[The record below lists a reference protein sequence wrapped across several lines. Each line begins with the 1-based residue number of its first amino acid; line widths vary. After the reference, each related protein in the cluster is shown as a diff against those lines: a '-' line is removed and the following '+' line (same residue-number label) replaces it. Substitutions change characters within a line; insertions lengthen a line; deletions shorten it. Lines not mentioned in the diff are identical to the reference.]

1 MGYYPAGAGVTA
13 SQQFGAG
20 NQTDVF
26 SVSDNGQ
33 LNVNFVD
40 NAGEWQGPIPIG
52 PTNFAPAGCP
62 VVASRQFGL
71 NQTDVFLVGN
81 NGQLQVFWVDNAG
94 GWGGPE
100 GIGPANSLPA
110 GANLATSQQFGITNQ
125 TDVFVVDKNGQ
136 LNVFW
141 VVNAGAWGGPVK
153 IGPSNAFTPGCPVA
167 ASQQF
172 GIANQTD
179 AFIVDKNGQLNVFW
193 VTAAGAWQGP
203 EKIGPSTF
211 TPGAPLAASQQF
223 GLNQTDVFIVDKNGS
238 INVFWVDTAG
248 PWNGPEKLPGSIFP
262 AAAPLAVSQQFGC
275 NNQTDVFCVD
285 KTGQLRVNWVN
296 NAGAWQ
302 GPEAIGPAGNANAG
316 THLATSQ
323 QFGCNNQTDVFLI
336 DKNGQLDI
344 FWVNNAG
351 AWNGPLV
358 RGNPVAA
365 PAAGLGSNSNYLLCN
380 QAHITG
386 LSVTINVTQDI
397 TGSDGFGFQVNCYS
411 AAADYDGGQQYLIY
425 LAPGGSPQL
434 TAMVDNWHTT
444 SDQLI
449 NTQPKL
455 ASLSAH
461 TLPAGYKLKISLTN
475 DASGN
480 INGATYQAWDNNG
493 NSIGNVTINLLSLS
507 GVTQQD
513 LDPIVAFQLN
523 FVDYLNGGI
532 TVLSSGAGTISYSAS
547 VPLTV
552 LNTEPSYVDWD
563 FVTVERANSVYGPLS
578 SSVEHSYTQSF
589 NYTTGATIA
598 KKATV
603 NHVTA
608 AKKAATATP

>member
-1 MGYYPAGAGVTA
+1 MGYYPAGAGIAA

-26 SVSDNGQ
+26 SVNGSGQ
-33 LNVNFVD
+33 LDLNFVD
-40 NAGEWQGPIPIG
+40 SAGEWQGPIPIG
-52 PTNFAPAGCP
+52 AANFAPAGCP

-71 NQTDVFLVGN
+71 NQTDVFLVAG
-81 NGQLQVFWVDNAG
+81 NGQLQVFWVDNNG

-100 GIGPANSLPA
+100 AIGPAGSLPA
-110 GANLATSQQFGITNQ
+110 GASLATSQQFGCNNQ

-141 VVNAGAWGGPVK
+141 VNNAGAWNGPEK
-153 IGPSNAFTPGCPVA
+153 IGPSNTFNPGCPLA
-167 ASQQF
+167 TSQQF
-172 GIANQTD
+172 GCNNQTD
-179 AFIVDKNGQLNVFW
+179 VFIVDKNGQLNVFW
-193 VTAAGAWQGP
+193 VNNAGAWNGP

-211 TPGAPLAASQQF
+211 TPGAPLVASQQF
-223 GLNQTDVFIVDKNGS
+223 GLSQTDVFIVDKNGS
-238 INVFWVDTAG
+238 INVFWVDNAG
-248 PWNGPEKLPGSIFP
+248 PWQGPEKIPGSVFP

-285 KTGQLRVNWVN
+285 TKGQLRVCWVN

-302 GPEAIGPAGNANAG
+302 GPLGIGPSGNAGPGAK
-316 THLATSQ
+316 LATSQ

-336 DKNGQLDI
+336 DKNGQFDV

-358 RGNPVAA
+358 RSNPVAA
-365 PAAGLGSNSNYLLCN
+365 PSAGLGSNSNYFLSNCS
-380 QAHITG
+380 HITG
-386 LSVTINVTQDI
+386 LSVTIDVTQDI

-411 AAADYDGGQQYLIY
+411 ASGDYDGGQQYLIY

-455 ASLSAH
+455 ASLPSH
-461 TLPAGYKLKISLTN
+461 TLPAGYKLKISLDN

-480 INGATYQAWDNNG
+480 INGANYQAWDNNG
-493 NSIGNVTINLLSLS
+493 NSIGNVTITLLSLS

-523 FVDYLNGGI
+523 FVDYLNGGV

-547 VPLTV
+547 VPMTV
-552 LNTEPSYVDWD
+552 LNTEPSCVDWD
-563 FVTVERANSVYGPLS
+563 FVTVERANSAYGPLS
-578 SSVEHSYTQSF
+578 SSVTHTYTQSF
-589 NYTTGATIA
+589 NWTSGAAIA

-603 NHVTA
+603 MHVTA
-608 AKKAATATP
+608 AKKLAKAAS